1 MQTPE
6 FDVQTAHRY
15 FAADCFN
22 KTWEYLRQA
31 ERTAAENLDMISTC
45 QASFWHWKQFE
56 GHTPLNIS
64 IAYWQ
69 LSRVYA
75 VTSQPRL
82 ALSFATLC
90 LKVSQKNQ
98 LSPFYM
104 AYAYEALA
112 RASAVAEKQE
122 EASTWREHAKKI
134 AESELQGDEKQQLL
148 EDLNT
153 I

>member
-6 FDVQTAHRY
+6 FDVQTAHRF

-22 KTWEYLRQA
+22 KTWDYLEKH
-31 ERTAAENLDMISTC
+31 ERTPEENLAMISSSH
-45 QASFWHWKQFE
+45 ASFWHWKQFE
-56 GHTPLNIS
+56 EHTPLNIS

-82 ALSFATLC
+82 ALSFASLC

-98 LSPFYM
+98 LGPFYM

-112 RASAVAEKQE
+112 RASAVADKPE
-122 EASTWREHAKKI
+122 EAATWLEHAKKI
-134 AESELQGDEKQQLL
+134 VESELEGDEKQQLQT
-148 EDLNT
+148 DLNT